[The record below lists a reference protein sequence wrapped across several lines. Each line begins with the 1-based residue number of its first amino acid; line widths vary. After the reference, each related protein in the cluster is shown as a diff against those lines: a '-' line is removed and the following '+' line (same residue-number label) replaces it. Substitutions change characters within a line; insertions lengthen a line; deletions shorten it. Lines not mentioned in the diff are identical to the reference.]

1 MAIVNIDGDLYES
14 AKDALDIVKDHI
26 QVGTVLLFDDYN
38 AYNADNR
45 KGERRAFIE
54 FQDQTKSKF
63 EKWFTYHYSGQAFL
77 CVED

>member
-38 AYNADNR
+38 AYCADNR
-45 KGERRAFIE
+45 AGERRAFRE
-54 FQDQTKSKF
+54 FCGKTSFKF
-63 EKWFTYHYSGQAFL
+63 EPWFTYQYSGQSFL
-77 CVED
+77 CVEG